1 VSETRKPALL
11 YTLSALL
18 LVECV
23 ALVAATIYLVI
34 EIFSAPVASVGSA
47 IALAVLVAILAVA
60 VGLMARAA
68 VVGRPWIRGATIC
81 LAVLQLLLA
90 YSIVI
95 TKAPT
100 VGWIIAVPA
109 VALLVLVFTR
119 PVLKATMR
127 PARESEEDSRTF

>member
-68 VVGRPWIRGATIC
+68 VAGRPWIRGATIC

-100 VGWIIAVPA
+100 VGWIIAAPA

>member
-1 VSETRKPALL
+1 MSETRKPALL

-18 LVECV
+18 LVESI

-34 EIFSAPVASVGSA
+34 EIFSAPIASVGSA

-60 VGLMARAA
+60 VGFMARATA
-68 VVGRPWIRGATIC
+68 AGRPWIRGATIC

-95 TKAPT
+95 TKEPT
-100 VGWIIAVPA
+100 LGWVLAVPA
-109 VALLVLVFTR
+109 AVMLVLVFTR
-119 PVLKATMR
+119 PVLAATTR
-127 PARESEEDSRTF
+127 PVNDDKDERTF

>member
-1 VSETRKPALL
+1 L

-47 IALAVLVAILAVA
+47 IALAVLVAILAVV
-60 VGLMARAA
+60 VGLMARATVA
-68 VVGRPWIRGATIC
+68 GRPWIRGATIC

>member
-1 VSETRKPALL
+1 MSETRKPALL

-18 LVECV
+18 LVESI

-34 EIFSAPVASVGSA
+34 EIFSAPAASVGSA
-47 IALAVLVAILAVA
+47 VALAVLVAILAVA
-60 VGLMARAA
+60 VGFMARATA
-68 VVGRPWIRGATIC
+68 AGRPWIRGATIC

-100 VGWIIAVPA
+100 LGWIIAVPA
-109 VALLVLVFTR
+109 VALLVLVFTP
-119 PVLKATMR
+119 PVLRATMR
-127 PARESEEDSRTF
+127 PARESEEDGRTF